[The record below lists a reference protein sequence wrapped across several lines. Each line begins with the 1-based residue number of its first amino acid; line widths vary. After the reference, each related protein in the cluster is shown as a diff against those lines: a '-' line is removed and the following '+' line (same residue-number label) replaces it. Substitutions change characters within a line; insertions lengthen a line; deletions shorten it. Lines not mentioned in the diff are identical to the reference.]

1 MKILREHVEP
11 VLSNALE
18 SIGINNPNWK
28 SMLTP
33 SREHSQGDLSL
44 PCFPFAKQLGKS
56 PNDIADDLSK
66 LIETNGAIGQVNATG
81 GYLNFKAESK
91 WLAKQLLS
99 GKVRV
104 GDAYGKKPDTD
115 RQVLIEHTS
124 ANPNGPFHVGRAR
137 NAILGDTLVRLHRLL
152 GNEVRAEYYVDDMG
166 KQVGVLAWALDNLS
180 DQDVE
185 DILEDKDSVSTK
197 WTDKADHTRVR
208 WYQAAQKLRK
218 DEVKSE
224 KMEQEIGKLVHASE
238 HGDEAVLQQFHDSFQ
253 PVLDGML
260 ETLGRLGI
268 EFDQFT
274 NESMFVTNGDVA
286 KLTQTLSEL
295 DIHGVAD
302 NGAEFLDLG
311 ARGMKGKTE
320 FFFKRGDGSSL
331 YATRDIAYHIW
342 KWKQCDDLINILG
355 EDHKLQSKQVG
366 MTLQELGH
374 KVPEVL
380 FYSFIKLPEGKMS
393 TRRGNVVFMDDLLEE
408 AKEHASK
415 IVRELRS
422 GYSEQEVSHIAES
435 VGRSAIRFNIIKVS
449 PDKGFTFRWEEA
461 LAFEAG
467 SAPFI
472 MYSHTR
478 ALSIEKKCSDNG
490 IDVDAI
496 SNKKLDLET
505 IDLELPDSLIDLLR
519 CMAIQNDVLE
529 RSVMQCRP
537 NLFANQ
543 VLNLATSFNGFYR
556 DCKIFDDGQ
565 VNELYFQISQLASQF
580 LKTGM
585 EGLGIIPLERM

>member
-1 MKILREHVEP
+1 MNILRAHVEP
-11 VLSNALE
+11 VLGNALE
-18 SIGINNPNWK
+18 SIGIQNPNWK
-28 SMLTP
+28 SMLAQ

-56 PNDIADDLSK
+56 PNEIAQELSE
-66 LIETNGAIGQVNATG
+66 LIIKNEAIGEINANG
-81 GYLNFKAESK
+81 GYLNFKAEAK
-91 WLAKQLLS
+91 WLSMQLLS
-99 GKVRV
+99 GKIRI
-104 GDAYGKKPDTD
+104 GDAFGKKSDTG
-115 RQVLIEHTS
+115 RQILIEHTS

-180 DQDVE
+180 DDDV
-185 DILEDKDSVSTK
+185 DNILEDKDSVSTK
-197 WTDKADHTRVR
+197 WADKADHTRVR
-208 WYQAAQKLRK
+208 WYQAAQKLRS
-218 DEVKSE
+218 DESE
-224 KMEQEIGKLVHASE
+224 SQIMEKEIGELVHASE
-238 HGDEAVLQQFHDSFQ
+238 HGDESVLEQFHNSFQ

-286 KLTQTLSEL
+286 KLTKTLSEL
-295 DIHGVAD
+295 EIHGVAD
-302 NGAEFLDLG
+302 NGAEYLDLG
-311 ARGMKGKTE
+311 ARGLKGKTE

-342 KWKQCDDLINILG
+342 KWSQCDELINILG

-374 KVPEVL
+374 RVPEVL

-393 TRRGNVVFMDDLLEE
+393 TRKGNVVFMDDLLEE
-408 AKEHASK
+408 AREHAST
-415 IVRELRS
+415 IVRELRTE
-422 GYSEQEVSHIAES
+422 YSEKEVYHIAES

-472 MYSHTR
+472 MYSLTR
-478 ALSIEKKCSDNG
+478 ALSIAKKCSDNG
-490 IDVDAI
+490 VDVDEI
-496 SNKKLDLET
+496 SNKILDFASMNMEF
-505 IDLELPDSLIDLLR
+505 PDSLINLLR

-529 RSVMQCRP
+529 RSVNQCRP

-556 DCKIFDDGQ
+556 DCKIFYEGQ
-565 VNELYFQISQLASQF
+565 VNELYLQVSQLASKF

-585 EGLGIIPLERM
+585 EGLGITPLERM